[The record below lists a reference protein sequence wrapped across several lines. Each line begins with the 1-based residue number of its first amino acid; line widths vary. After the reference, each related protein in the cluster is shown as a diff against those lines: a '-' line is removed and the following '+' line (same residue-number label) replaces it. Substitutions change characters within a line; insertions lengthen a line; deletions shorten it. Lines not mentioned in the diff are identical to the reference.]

1 MLIKNGRKN
10 PAALLTIGLSCLV
23 LGVLWPEIAPHT
35 TSIGLNT
42 SHFIRGVLF
51 GLSIGMNLMSLVIAR
66 RQRGCSGS

>member
-1 MLIKNGRKN
+1 
-10 PAALLTIGLSCLV
+10 